1 MIDFSA
7 YVKPTFAVRLRGAD
21 SPTLRL
27 TPPPVELVDELK
39 NVGTL
44 LPDAGGGD
52 RDALAAIYA
61 IAAALMNCN
70 RDGIPIQPEDITG
83 KYDLDLEDMA
93 VFFAGYVEFINGLSE
108 RKN

>member
-1 MIDFSA
+1 MIDFSTYA
-7 YVKPTFAVRLRGAD
+7 KPTFTVRLRGAD

-27 TPPPVELVDELK
+27 TPPSVDLVDELGT
-39 NVGTL
+39 VGAL
-44 LPDAGGGD
+44 LPDAGSGD

-61 IAAALMNCN
+61 IAAALMDCN

-93 VFFAGYVEFINGLSE
+93 VFFAGYAEFITGLSE